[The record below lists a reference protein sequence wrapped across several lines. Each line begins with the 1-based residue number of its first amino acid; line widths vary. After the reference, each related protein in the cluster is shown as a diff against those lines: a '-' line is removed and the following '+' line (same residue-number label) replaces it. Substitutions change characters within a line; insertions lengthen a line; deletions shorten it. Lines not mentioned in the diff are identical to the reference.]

1 MLFGNHPFE
10 TDFGILKIILGI
22 FFLKLIRGVN
32 FEFS

>member
-22 FFLKLIRGVN
+22 FSLELMRC
-32 FEFS
+32 EF

>member
-10 TDFGILKIILGI
+10 MDFGILKIILGI
-22 FFLKLIRGVN
+22 FSLELITDVN